1 MDEQTVLVCS
11 GDRQRLLLDLNALGY
26 RVRALPAQADTFE
39 ARRRMDAN
47 TPDNVLG
54 EVVLHQRYCR
64 TRTLEHALRETL
76 SHQRPVLISGETGTG
91 KEVLA
96 RALCEHAAGA
106 TTFPVIHCQALHW
119 AATEG
124 RCTQCIEERLYAAL
138 RNGPGLLLL
147 DEVGDLGPE
156 CQRAVLDILTDIDR
170 NNTRIVVTSNR
181 SIDTLLDHGDLLE
194 EFVEKLDLAHVQLP
208 PLRDQ
213 PAEIPVLAEWFVRE
227 ANVELGTSVEGL
239 APPAIREAVSHD
251 WPGNAREMR
260 NAVFRA
266 VLRQP
271 NGWIEKLP
279 IEREGE
285 LSPSLAGLI
294 RRSLPKGAEPQA
306 LLQQFER
313 ELLQALNEIH
323 GGNKSRIA
331 RALRV
336 SRNTL
341 KSRLRA
347 YNL

>member
-1 MDEQTVLVCS
+1 MGEQTVLLCA
-11 GDRQRLLLDLNALGY
+11 GDQQRLLLDLNALGY
-26 RVRALPAQADTFE
+26 RVHALPAQADTFE
-39 ARRRMDAN
+39 ARRRTDH
-47 TPDNVLG
+47 VLDTAHG
-54 EVVLHQRYCR
+54 ETAARQRYCR
-64 TRTLEHALRETL
+64 TRGLEHALQETL
-76 SHQRPVLISGETGTG
+76 KHKRPVLISGETGTG

-96 RALCEHAAGA
+96 RAVCEHSAGA

-124 RCTQCIEERLYAAL
+124 CCTQCIEERLHAAL
-138 RNGPGLLLL
+138 RSEPGLLLL

-156 CQRAVLDILTDIDR
+156 CQRAVLDTLADIDR
-170 NNTRIVVTSNR
+170 RNTRIVVTSNR
-181 SIDTLLDHGDLLE
+181 SIDTLLDHGDLLP
-194 EFVEKLDLAHVQLP
+194 EFAEKLDLAHVQLP

-213 PAEIPVLAEWFVRE
+213 PAEIPVLAEWFVSE
-227 ANVELGTSVEGL
+227 ANIELGTSVEGL
-239 APPAIREAVSHD
+239 APSAIREAVGHD

-266 VLRQP
+266 VLGQP
-271 NGWIEKLP
+271 NGWIEQLP
-279 IEREGE
+279 IACEGE
-285 LSPSLAGLI
+285 LSPSLAAFI
-294 RRSLPKGAEPQA
+294 RRSLPNGAEPQA

-313 ELLQALNEIH
+313 ELLQALHELY

-341 KSRLRA
+341 KSRLRT

>member
-1 MDEQTVLVCS
+1 MDNQTVLLCS
-11 GDRQRLLLDLNALGY
+11 GDQQRLLLDLNALGY
-26 RVRALPAQADTFE
+26 RVRALPAQAGAFE
-39 ARRRMDAN
+39 ALPRTAHEGSGI
-47 TPDNVLG
+47 LG
-54 EVVLHQRYCR
+54 KTAARQRYCR
-64 TRTLEHALRETL
+64 TRALDQALRDIL
-76 SHQRPVLISGETGTG
+76 SHKKAVLISGETGTG

-96 RALCEHAAGA
+96 RAVCEHSGG
-106 TTFPVIHCQALHW
+106 TSTFPVIHCQALHW

-124 RCTQCIEERLYAAL
+124 RCTQCIEDRLYATL
-138 RNGPGLLLL
+138 RNKPGLLLL
-147 DEVGDLGPE
+147 DEVGDLGPD
-156 CQRAVLDILTDIDR
+156 CQRAVLEMLSDVDQEA
-170 NNTRIVVTSNR
+170 TRIVVTSNR
-181 SIDTLLDHGDLLE
+181 SIKTLLDHGDLLP

-239 APPAIREAVSHD
+239 APPAIREAVGHD

-279 IEREGE
+279 IERESE
-285 LSPSLAGLI
+285 LSSSLARLI
-294 RRSLPKGAEPQA
+294 RRSLPDGTEPQV
-306 LLQQFER
+306 LMQQFER